1 MRKTKRVT
9 IKDIAELAGV
19 SKATT

>member
-19 SKATT
+19 SKA

>member
-19 SKATT
+19 SKAT